1 MAGSAQ
7 PCPRRDERLAKA
19 SAGQR
24 KRPPMY
30 PQEPGL
36 VHPDKR
42 NEEERQRLL
51 LNELLESSTA
61 TATTPE
67 QNHVTLLRRLMTMPM
82 QDIPVPGGETSQTSS
97 AAFTPARGLEDD
109 ESEAFKVA
117 MQAKNWKS
125 VKALIEEPEQVWILA
140 CSPSGSRHLQELL
153 KNGEKSSHTAQQ
165 QQAAEEWKAAVDKVV
180 SGLQSHVLEATAA
193 SGDWNYSNYVLQA
206 CIQVLPLKKFIFIL
220 EEMKMRIVDVAMNPH
235 GCRVLQR
242 LIEHVLQQETH
253 AQHLMQEMLPEIK
266 RLSKDQYGNHVMQKF
281 LEMASQS
288 QKAALIQAFLRL
300 AEQPGQ
306 LSELAMDKY
315 ASWVL
320 EKVIR
325 EPGAKQLLEK
335 LDLELNWKVSNCDGT
350 LGRKVAK
357 TQFGSFVY
365 RTVLQMKQESPKDV
379 SAASHAVFHFEPRAK
394 AIPMPQEGTP
404 YIIGQAPHVLQTPCM
419 AYPVFYGFMPA
430 SMSMRPFAW
439 PCNDPPQGW
448 PNQ

>member
-97 AAFTPARGLEDD
+97 AAFTPARGQT
-109 ESEAFKVA
+109 F
-117 MQAKNWKS
+117 
-125 VKALIEEPEQVWILA
+125 ALIEEPEQVWILA

-206 CIQVLPLKKFIFIL
+206 CIQVLPLKK
-220 EEMKMRIVDVAMNPH
+220 IVDVAMNPH

-281 LEMASQS
+281 LEPDAKKFFGSEAKSKLSLWIRMASQS

-335 LDLELNWKVSNCDGT
+335 LELNT
-350 LGRKVAK
+350 LHHRPGASRLADTMHGVAALAGATLDK
-357 TQFGSFVY
+357 EAFNGFL
-365 RTVLQMKQESPKDV
+365 R
-379 SAASHAVFHFEPRAK
+379 
-394 AIPMPQEGTP
+394 
-404 YIIGQAPHVLQTPCM
+404 
-419 AYPVFYGFMPA
+419 YPVFYGFMPA
-430 SMSMRPFAW
+430 PFAW